1 MLIDKLEEKIY
12 ILAMGVLLE
21 KLNKVKN
28 HNGQLL
34 GYNSGHS
41 NILIS
46 HLQMVQLMN
55 IFHNKHYKMY
65 NFLSK

>member
-1 MLIDKLEEKIY
+1 MLIEKLEEKIY
-12 ILAMGVLLE
+12 IVTMDVLLE

-34 GYNSGHS
+34 VYNSEHS
-41 NILIS
+41 SILIY
-46 HLQMVQLMN
+46 HLHMVQLMN

-65 NFLSK
+65 NFLNK

>member
-34 GYNSGHS
+34 G
-41 NILIS
+41 
-46 HLQMVQLMN
+46 
-55 IFHNKHYKMY
+55 
-65 NFLSK
+65 